1 MPTNTDVESTEL
13 ASLLRQELKALRL
26 LAVERCPETLASK
39 HQTMTDLQAS
49 TRQSAAVMGG
59 KSHRFCVV
67 TWNVAGI
74 PLDDLDVWLQQVCDH
89 IPWDV
94 MRSQEGLK
102 RLDGIDIKVGRGIF
116 TPCRLL
122 GGLRSPAITVRSG
135 SVCDDVEFLV
145 ADTRWLTVRSE
156 SLKLIFLSLHV
167 PHRRISVED
176 YMSIIAGLREALL
189 VYFGAY
195 RFRDW
200 C

>member
-1 MPTNTDVESTEL
+1 M
-13 ASLLRQELKALRL
+13 
-26 LAVERCPETLASK
+26 
-39 HQTMTDLQAS
+39 
-49 TRQSAAVMGG
+49 
-59 KSHRFCVV
+59 V

-74 PLDDLDVWLQQVCDH
+74 PLDDSDVWLQQVCDH

-94 MRSQEGLK
+94 MRSQEGFK

-145 ADTRWLTVRSE
+145 ADTRWLAVRSE
-156 SLKLIFLSLHV
+156 IFLSLHV
-167 PHRRISVED
+167 PHRRMSVEE

-189 VYFGAY
+189 VYLGAN
-195 RFRDW
+195 RFVTGAETNSRL
-200 C
+200 